1 MRAVIQRVTSA
12 DVTVDGQIIGSIEA
26 GLVVLLGVAQGD
38 TEEDLQYLVDKT
50 VGLRIF
56 NDAEGKMNLSVADV
70 GGAALI
76 ISQFTLLA
84 NTRKGKRPSFIEAA
98 APDEANAMYEQFCAR
113 VAASGIHVQ
122 RGRFAAD
129 MKVRLIND
137 GPVTIILDSGQKGT
151 K

>member
-56 NDAEGKMNLSVADV
+56 NDSEGKMNLSVADV